1 MLRLCLGVLG
11 SAALT
16 AAKAPIRSGSGD
28 WVFEYQ
34 PDLLQVP
41 PSPAS
46 GGQNVLNG
54 HGIAR
59 DAAGN
64 LYFTFQPANV
74 AEDTQV
80 LVRWN
85 ADGTNGTLLGEKGP
99 SGLSQG
105 VPHGLRLEH
114 DEADGKD
121 YLYHANNEALVFKT
135 TTDGEV
141 IYKIDLSDW
150 QKSKPHFWP
159 CRPTDATVVGD
170 TLYVSDGKYSCPRRR
185 RLAASVLRQA
195 ARCGVRVWCR
205 LRHVVDPHV
214 RQKGRDIQILFWR
227 DRQDDSR
234 PDQIPHSAQP
244 FRGPAVPR
252 PAPRDRPFK

>member
-1 MLRLCLGVLG
+1 MRSPFSTTMLRLCLGALG

-99 SGLSQG
+99 NGLSQG

-141 IYKIDLSDW
+141 LYKIDLSDW

-170 TLYVSDGKYSCPRRR
+170 TLYVSDGEYSCPPV
-185 RLAASVLRQA
+185 AAGWLRP
-195 ARCGVRVWCR
+195 C
-205 LRHVVDPHV
+205 
-214 RQKGRDIQILFWR
+214 
-227 DRQDDSR
+227 
-234 PDQIPHSAQP
+234 
-244 FRGPAVPR
+244 
-252 PAPRDRPFK
+252 